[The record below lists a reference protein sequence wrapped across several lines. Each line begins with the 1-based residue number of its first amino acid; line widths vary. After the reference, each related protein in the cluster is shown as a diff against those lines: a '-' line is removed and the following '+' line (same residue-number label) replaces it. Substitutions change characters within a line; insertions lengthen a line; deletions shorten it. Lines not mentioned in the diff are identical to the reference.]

1 LPSDGI
7 SEWSPAF
14 LKLSATL
21 NGCARRY
28 ERFCQRYRHHSKAAP
43 KCHWGSRMLKRLVS
57 IARTRSKKNKISPG
71 QQRLPWD
78 WDVRLNQI
86 PEDWHQVAV
95 RFRKTNGIR
104 DGDQTLK
111 LW

>member
-1 LPSDGI
+1 M
-7 SEWSPAF
+7 A
-14 LKLSATL
+14 
-21 NGCARRY
+21 
-28 ERFCQRYRHHSKAAP
+28 
-43 KCHWGSRMLKRLVS
+43 
-57 IARTRSKKNKISPG
+57 
-71 QQRLPWD
+71 

-104 DGDQTLK
+104 DGDQSLK